1 MPLQNPQL
9 ENAVKY
15 LSFLFCTDHNI
26 LNYNTMTISLTETA
40 AAQIKKQLEKRG
52 SGMGLK
58 LGVKKSG
65 CSGYAYVLDYADKLN
80 DDDSVFENFGVKVIV
95 SASDLEIID
104 GIELDYR
111 REGINEAFQFNN
123 PNVKGTCGCG
133 ESFSVS

>member
-1 MPLQNPQL
+1 
-9 ENAVKY
+9 
-15 LSFLFCTDHNI
+15 
-26 LNYNTMTISLTETA
+26 MTISLTETA
-40 AAQIKKQLEKRG
+40 ATQIKKQLEKRG
-52 SGMGLK
+52 AGVGLK

-65 CSGYAYVLDYADKLN
+65 CSGYAYILDYADKLN
-80 DDDSVFENFGVKVIV
+80 EDDAVFEDFGVKVIV

>member
-1 MPLQNPQL
+1 
-9 ENAVKY
+9 
-15 LSFLFCTDHNI
+15 
-26 LNYNTMTISLTETA
+26 MTISLTETA
-40 AAQIKKQLEKRG
+40 ATQIKKQLEKRG
-52 SGMGLK
+52 SGVGLK

-65 CSGYAYVLDYADKLN
+65 CSGYAYILDYADKLN
-80 DDDSVFENFGVKVIV
+80 EDDAVFEDFGVKVIV
-95 SASDLEIID
+95 SANDLEIID